1 MIKVK
6 IQGKAFV
13 ISQAVLTKNSKH
25 FTKVVGGS
33 AVPSLKRKTV
43 TQTIEMDD
51 VGPNAFQ
58 LYFDVINQLSAD
70 PDYELPL
77 KRAAGPSNNTK
88 SKAKNTTGNTST
100 STTSTSTSTS
110 TSGRWRAEQLL
121 RLWQLGFRFGTPP
134 VCGVANRA
142 LAQLFARFTP
152 DAWRRV
158 ASGGRFS
165 MRGFRVLFG
174 EMAVAWRMCRR
185 PNDNNRTMPP
195 LPFADRCVAALAA
208 APPRVFSNCVGEL
221 AGEPEFRVEV
231 ATAFSKRMAEE
242 KEKKERMDRW
252 LPLPGRK

>member
-1 MIKVK
+1 MIRVK

-13 ISQAVLTKNSKH
+13 ISQAILTKNSKH
-25 FTKVVGGS
+25 FTKVVGDS
-33 AVPSLKRKTV
+33 TMPSLKRKTV

-58 LYFDVINQLSAD
+58 LYVDVINQLSAD

-77 KRAAGPSNNTK
+77 KRADGPGTK
-88 SKAKNTTGNTST
+88 TKGKAKNTTGST
-100 STTSTSTSTS
+100 STTSTSTS

-134 VCGVANRA
+134 VCRVANRA

-158 ASGGRFS
+158 TSGGRFS
-165 MRGFRVLFG
+165 TRGFRVLFG
-174 EMAVAWRMCRR
+174 EMAVAWRLCR
-185 PNDNNRTMPP
+185 NNNSSKVP
-195 LPFADRCVAALAA
+195 LPYADRCVSALAA
-208 APPRVFSNCVGEL
+208 APPRVFSSCIGEL
-221 AGEPEFRVEV
+221 AGEPDFQVEV

-242 KEKKERMDRW
+242 KEKKKRMDRW